1 MGSREASK
9 SQRKDDIIH
18 AARSLMQ
25 QPGNAAFSMRSL
37 AEQAGVSI
45 ATPYN
50 LFGSKQAVLV
60 ALLDED
66 FSNYQAQ
73 LAELESSG
81 LEALFEAVALMQHQ
95 FAGEPEFYRNV
106 FAAVS
111 SEAGPE
117 LRFILSGPRYVL
129 WKQLIREA
137 TRAGALDAAIDPDA
151 FTITLSQLILA
162 NVQEWARGFLEIEE
176 MDARICYGLA
186 LVLSAVATADAKP
199 LLKKKLCA
207 AEQDL
212 QTLWRASLKKRMRE
226 GTLNEAART
235 VLADQLA
242 HIGTPILEQPEEETI
257 S

>member
-1 MGSREASK
+1 
-9 SQRKDDIIH
+9 
-18 AARSLMQ
+18 MQ
-25 QPGNAAFSMRSL
+25 C
-37 AEQAGVSI
+37 
-45 ATPYN
+45 
-50 LFGSKQAVLV
+50 
-60 ALLDED
+60 
-66 FSNYQAQ
+66 
-73 LAELESSG
+73 
-81 LEALFEAVALMQHQ
+81 Q

-137 TRAGALDAAIDPDA
+137 TRAGALDAGIDPDA

-162 NVQEWARGFLEIEE
+162 NVQEWARGFLEFEE
-176 MDARICYGLA
+176 MDARIRYGLA
-186 LVLSAVATADAKP
+186 LVLSAVATADAKTM
-199 LLKKKLCA
+199 LKTKLCA

-212 QTLWRASLKKRMRE
+212 QTLWRATLKKRMRE

>member
-1 MGSREASK
+1 MGSREENK
-9 SQRKDDIIH
+9 TQRKDDILC
-18 AARSLMQ
+18 AARRLMR
-25 QPGNAAFSMRSL
+25 QPGGSAFSMRSL

-50 LFGSKQAVLV
+50 LFGSKQAILV

-66 FSNYQAQ
+66 FSEYQSG
-73 LAELESSG
+73 LAELESDG
-81 LEALFEAVALMQHQ
+81 LEALFEAVALMLEQ
-95 FAGEPEFYRNV
+95 FAREPDFYRNV

-117 LRFILSGPRYVL
+117 LRFLLSGPRYVL

-137 TRAGALDAAIDPDA
+137 TRRGALDAGIDPDA

-162 NVQEWARGFLEIEE
+162 NVQEWAGGYLELEE
-176 MDARICYGLA
+176 MEARIRYGLA
-186 LVLSAVATADAKP
+186 LVLSAIATEKAMKP
-199 LLKKKLCA
+199 LKTKLRT
-207 AEQDL
+207 AEKDL
-212 QTLWRASLKKRMRE
+212 QTRWRAVLRERMRE
-226 GTLNEAART
+226 GTLSEAART

-242 HIGTPILEQPEEETI
+242 HIGTNILEQPEEETT